1 MVTVK
6 CKTCKTPFQARVADR
21 KRGWGLFCSKSC
33 KAIKQTQVTGRG
45 KPRGMFH
52 DDDGFF
58 TVGGE
63 DDLEDFF

>member
-1 MVTVK
+1 MPAMVTVK
-6 CKTCKTPFQARVADR
+6 CKTCKTPFQARVAGR
-21 KRGWGLFCSKSC
+21 KRGWGLYCSKSC

-45 KPRGMFH
+45 KPRE
-52 DDDGFF
+52 DDGYF